1 MPTKKETPTKKAPA
15 KKSAP
20 KEEIVIDETV
30 SAPTDTEIVEAGE
43 AAAVAGVP
51 EEILDEIEDVAA
63 VIETPSTK
71 LKQGR
76 RALVKK
82 MQSHEKDTGS
92 TEVQIALLTGKI
104 TDLVKHLKEHPKDH
118 DSRQGL
124 LKMVGRRRRLLR
136 FLQQGDAAKY
146 QALVV
151 DLKLRK

>member
-1 MPTKKETPTKKAPA
+1 MATKKATPTKKAPEQ
-15 KKSAP
+15 AP
-20 KEEIVIDETV
+20 EKEAEVVVDTTAPETGDV
-30 SAPTDTEIVEAGE
+30 VE
-43 AAAVAGVP
+43 AAAIAGVSD
-51 EEILDEIEDVAA
+51 ELLTELDEVA
-63 VIETPSTK
+63 VTDGKPGSDTK

-82 MQSHEKDTGS
+82 MQAHDKDTGS

-104 TDLVKHLKEHPKDH
+104 TDLIKHLKEHPKDH

-136 FLQQGDAAKY
+136 FLQSGDAGAY
-146 QALVV
+146 QSLIS

>member
-1 MPTKKETPTKKAPA
+1 MATKKETPTKKPA
-15 KKSAP
+15 AKASA
-20 KEEIVIDETV
+20 
-30 SAPTDTEIVEAGE
+30 ATEVAEAV
-43 AAAVAGVP
+43 AVAGVS
-51 EEILDEIEDVAA
+51 EEMLTEIDKVAVAEDKPGSDA
-63 VIETPSTK
+63 K

-82 MQSHEKDTGS
+82 MQSHDKDTGS

-104 TDLVKHLKEHPKDH
+104 ADLIKHLKDHNKDH

-136 FLQQGDAAKY
+136 FLQNGDAAAY
-146 QALVV
+146 QSLIA

>member
-1 MPTKKETPTKKAPA
+1 MATKKETPTRTA
-15 KKSAP
+15 KKTPVADAP
-20 KEEIVIDETV
+20 KEV
-30 SAPTDTEIVEAGE
+30 ATDVAE
-43 AAAVAGVP
+43 AAAIAGVSD
-51 EEILDEIEDVAA
+51 ELLTELDDVAVTEEKPGSDA
-63 VIETPSTK
+63 K

-82 MQSHEKDTGS
+82 MQVHEKDTGS

-104 TDLVKHLKEHPKDH
+104 SDLIKHLKDHPKDH

-136 FLQQGDAAKY
+136 FLQNGDAGAY
-146 QALVV
+146 QSLIS

>member
-1 MPTKKETPTKKAPA
+1 MAIKKETPTKR
-15 KKSAP
+15 AP
-20 KEEIVIDETV
+20 KKTAETPVEEQVVATEPETGDV
-30 SAPTDTEIVEAGE
+30 VE
-43 AAAVAGVP
+43 AAAIAGVSD
-51 EEILDEIEDVAA
+51 ELLTELDEVAVGA
-63 VIETPSTK
+63 DKPGSDTK

-82 MQSHEKDTGS
+82 MQSHDKDTGS

-104 TDLVKHLKEHPKDH
+104 TDLIKHLKDHPKDH

-136 FLQQGDAAKY
+136 FLQSGDAKAY
-146 QALVV
+146 QSLIV

>member
-1 MPTKKETPTKKAPA
+1 MATKKETTT
-15 KKSAP
+15 KSAP
-20 KEEIVIDETV
+20 KKTAPKKAAAKKEVVAETK
-30 SAPTDTEIVEAGE
+30 ATEVAE
-43 AAAVAGVP
+43 AAAVAGISD
-51 EEILDEIEDVAA
+51 EILTELDDVSVPTEKAGSEA
-63 VIETPSTK
+63 K

-82 MQSHEKDTGS
+82 MQSHDKDTGS

-104 TDLVKHLKEHPKDH
+104 TDLIKHLKDHPKDH

-136 FLQQGDAAKY
+136 FLQNGDAGAY
-146 QALVV
+146 QSLIS

>member
-1 MPTKKETPTKKAPA
+1 MATKKDTVTKPTAAKAPA
-15 KKSAP
+15 EPVAVMP
-20 KEEIVIDETV
+20 ETGDV
-30 SAPTDTEIVEAGE
+30 AE
-43 AAAVAGVP
+43 AAALAGVSD
-51 EEILDEIEDVAA
+51 ELLTELDEVTVVDDKPGSDA
-63 VIETPSTK
+63 K

-82 MQSHEKDTGS
+82 MQAHEKDTGS

-104 TDLVKHLKEHPKDH
+104 TDLIKHLKEHPKDH

-136 FLQQGDAAKY
+136 FLQNGDAGAY
-146 QALVV
+146 QSLIS

>member
-1 MPTKKETPTKKAPA
+1 MATKKEPKTKTPA
-15 KKSAP
+15 
-20 KEEIVIDETV
+20 EEV
-30 SAPTDTEIVEAGE
+30 
-43 AAAVAGVP
+43 
-51 EEILDEIEDVAA
+51 
-63 VIETPSTK
+63 VIETPSEVVKEAEHQDVTEAAAIAGVSPELLTELDEVAVDTDETTAGKTSK

-82 MQSHEKDTGS
+82 MQVHDNDTGS

-104 TDLVKHLKEHPKDH
+104 VDLVKHLKDHPKDH

-136 FLQQGDAAKY
+136 FLQNGDPATY
-146 QALVV
+146 QSLIA